1 LKFVPK
7 FGKHVAL
14 VLALATASGIAIQYT
29 LPVHADS
36 PAPVQDQPTQLTS
49 EQWPQPAPQLIGN
62 ANDWLNTDGKPLQ
75 IQKGKVYLIDFWEYT
90 CVNCL
95 RTLPYLKQWNTRYA
109 KDGLVIVGIHTPEFK
124 FAKDRANVAA
134 AVKKYGITWP
144 VVNDSA
150 YNNWQAYHNT
160 FWPRKYF
167 IDSKG
172 QVVAD
177 HAGEGGYAESEAL
190 IQRLLKEANPDVKLP
205 AIQEDI
211 PERVLAT
218 SMTPELY
225 AGLRGNQNEQHGNI
239 LNPEPGKTSMYKA
252 PAAPLLDGKIY
263 VQGVWTTEEE
273 SLRHGR
279 ETTNLNDKILLRY
292 HARESNAVIKP
303 EGSKPFRVIIT
314 QDGKPIARTDKGQDI
329 QYDPQGAS
337 YLEID
342 QPRMYRITR
351 NATFSSHVLTMA
363 STSPDFNL
371 YSFTFSATLSK

>member
-1 LKFVPK
+1 MLNRLILTSILIASTFS
-7 FGKHVAL
+7 VAL
-14 VLALATASGIAIQYT
+14 SLPGNPARAHAKVLA
-29 LPVHADS
+29 
-36 PAPVQDQPTQLTS
+36 QDPPTQIAS
-49 EQWPQPAPQLIGN
+49 ENWPQPAPELIG
-62 ANDWLNTDGKPLQ
+62 APQDWLNTDGKPLKLK
-75 IQKGKVYLIDFWEYT
+75 KGVVYIIDFWEYT

-95 RTLPYLKQWNTRYA
+95 RTLPYLKAWNARYA

-167 IDSKG
+167 VDSQG

-190 IQRLLKEANPDVKLP
+190 IQRLLKEANPNVKLP
-205 AIQEDI
+205 VIQQDV
-211 PERVLAT
+211 PERVTAT

-239 LNPEPGKTSMYKA
+239 PAPEAGKIVTYKA
-252 PAAPLLDGKIY
+252 PAAPLIDGKIY
-263 VQGVWTTEEE
+263 VQGAWSVQEE

-279 ETTNLNDKILLRY
+279 ESTNLNDKILLRY
-292 HARESNAVIKP
+292 HARECNAVIKP
-303 EGSKPFRVIIT
+303 EGSKPFRAYVT
-314 QDGKPIARTDKGQDI
+314 QDGKPVAKTDKGQDI
-329 QYDPQGAS
+329 QYDAQGAS
-337 YLEID
+337 YMDVD

-351 NATFSSHVLTMA
+351 NQTFSSHLLTLA
-363 STSPDFNL
+363 SMSPDFGL